1 MSQAVNADIP
11 VNRSSGAAMTQYK
24 SCNRDRGAAKAPIK
38 YQMGAIGS
46 ECDEVWHEEI
56 RRKELTDM
64 VMQD

>member
-1 MSQAVNADIP
+1 
-11 VNRSSGAAMTQYK
+11 MTQYK
-24 SCNRDRGAAKAPIK
+24 SCNHDRGVAKAQIK